1 MKVSKIFFILSII
14 CVNNQNLFAQD
25 YNKNVN
31 KVISQRKHEVELISL
46 ISDKNEKNVIPPK
59 LTISS
64 DSLLTL
70 IKYPEIAKFAGVD
83 GIVEIKFIVNKN
95 GEVENISKII
105 GIGAGCDE
113 NTILTFEKLIFEP
126 ALKQNKPVDIEMI
139 AKVNFKINNK

>member
-1 MKVSKIFFILSII
+1 M
-14 CVNNQNLFAQD
+14 
-25 YNKNVN
+25 
-31 KVISQRKHEVELISL
+31 SQRKHEVELISL

-139 AKVNFKINNK
+139 AIVNFKINNK